1 MNSDKV
7 ASSNNCIE
15 SLIRLFR
22 INMYLLIG
30 QIKKN
35 IEKLFQVI
43 FNGNKKKKQI
53 ARVKNRNNLVI
64 LQGKHL
70 ATIPE
75 E

>member
-43 FNGNKKKKQI
+43 FNGNKKK
-53 ARVKNRNNLVI
+53 NRL
-64 LQGKHL
+64 L
-70 ATIPE
+70 A
-75 E
+75 